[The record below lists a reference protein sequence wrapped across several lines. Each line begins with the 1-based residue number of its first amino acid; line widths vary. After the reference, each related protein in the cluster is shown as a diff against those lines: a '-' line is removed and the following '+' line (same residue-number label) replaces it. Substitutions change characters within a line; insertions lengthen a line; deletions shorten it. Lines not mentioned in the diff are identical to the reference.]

1 MRDVLIATLIY
12 SLLFVVLTTAIPYGR
27 GAMSDASM
35 DRLHYLASE
44 IIFWVATFYICASA
58 TYGAFA
64 RQDRFSLSQNHP
76 LLNRILSVLL
86 IASPFLAV
94 FVNVR
99 FVFVMLGLLIF
110 SHLRSKTDEEKNI
123 EFVKSRALSNLLL
136 LPLFTLALMLMK
148 LNGYYVSS
156 ILNLGSLDQV
166 PMHAEEII
174 E

>member
-12 SLLFVVLTTAIPYGR
+12 SLLFIVLTTAVPYGI

-44 IIFWVATFYICASA
+44 IIFWIATFYICASA

-64 RQDRFSLSQNHP
+64 RQDRFGLSQNHP
-76 LLNRILSVLL
+76 LVNRLLSILL
-86 IASPFLAV
+86 IISPFLAV

-99 FVFVMLGLLIF
+99 FIFVMLGLLIF
-110 SHLRSKTDEEKNI
+110 SHLRSKTGDEKNI

-136 LPLFTLALMLMK
+136 LPLFTLALMLMNI
-148 LNGYYVSS
+148 NGYYVSS
-156 ILNLGSLDQV
+156 ILNFGSTIAM
-166 PMHAEEII
+166 PMPVEEIT

>member
-12 SLLFVVLTTAIPYGR
+12 SLLFIVLTTTVPYGI
-27 GAMSDASM
+27 GTMSDYSM

-44 IIFWVATFYICASA
+44 VIFWVATFYICASA

-76 LLNRILSVLL
+76 VINRLLSVLL

-99 FVFVMLGLLIF
+99 FVFVMLGLLVF

-136 LPLFTLALMLMK
+136 LPLFTLALMLMNV
-148 LNGYYVSS
+148 NGYYVTS
-156 ILNLGSLDQV
+156 ILSFGSTAMM
-166 PMHAEEII
+166 PMPAEEII